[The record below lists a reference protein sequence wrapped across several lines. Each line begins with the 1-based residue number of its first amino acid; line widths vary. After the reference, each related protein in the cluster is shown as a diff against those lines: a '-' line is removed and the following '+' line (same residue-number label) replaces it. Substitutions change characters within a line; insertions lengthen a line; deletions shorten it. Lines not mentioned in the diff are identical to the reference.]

1 MKRVVWSVSAVDE
14 LTSIIAYI
22 SRNNPPAAE
31 RIAELLET
39 AVLALAEYPVGRRGR
54 VAGTFEK
61 VLTDAPY
68 IIAFAWATSRGKGK
82 PLRSCGSSTG
92 RVTGRRVAGRPIEF
106 SFGLDAYTARR
117 TDIPRTLP
125 LRGNRPPGAVFRL
138 A

>member
-31 RIAELLET
+31 RIAELLEK

-68 IIAFAWATSRGKGK
+68 IIAYALGDEPGEGETLTV
-82 PLRSCGSSTG
+82 LRIIH
-92 RVTGRRVAGRPIEF
+92 RARDRPE
-106 SFGLDAYTARR
+106 GGWPAD
-117 TDIPRTLP
+117 
-125 LRGNRPPGAVFRL
+125 
-138 A
+138 